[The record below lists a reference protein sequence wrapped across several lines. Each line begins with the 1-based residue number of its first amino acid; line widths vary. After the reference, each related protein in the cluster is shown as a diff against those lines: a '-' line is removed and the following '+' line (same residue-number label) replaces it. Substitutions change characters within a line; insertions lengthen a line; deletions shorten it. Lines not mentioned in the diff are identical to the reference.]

1 MRKVSSN
8 GEQDK
13 MDSSDREGNTSTN
26 ENEYLG
32 KYAAKEGRLYL
43 SHEWKTYIREVG
55 QKYAGGVTEFRIKLC
70 KYAFEKGFRFIY
82 VKNDLK
88 RVTAECLNKQSENCP
103 WRVHAT
109 VNPVNGFFYIK
120 YLMNEHTCKG
130 RIHTRQRRFMGSK
143 IVSSV
148 VAEQIRT
155 KPQLKPV
162 DINKY
167 KGHMLAATGKNG
179 NQGFFPL
186 AFAIVDSENE
196 ANWTWFLENLK
207 TFCLPKVVT
216 SHLFRIVAK
225 GC

>member
-1 MRKVSSN
+1 
-8 GEQDK
+8 

-88 RVTAECLNKQSENCP
+88 RVTVECLNKQSENCP

-120 YLMNEHTCKG
+120 YLMNEHTWFKFCRPFLCLDGTFVK
-130 RIHTRQRRFMGSK
+130 
-143 IVSSV
+143 
-148 VAEQIRT
+148 
-155 KPQLKPV
+155 
-162 DINKY
+162 NKY

-196 ANWTWFLENLK
+196 ANWTWFLEN
-207 TFCLPKVVT
+207 P
-216 SHLFRIVAK
+216 
-225 GC
+225 